1 MAGNRIIPSQ
11 RPFMGAMPYAD
22 GAGAGVTFRVWAPFA
37 QQVNVAGEFN
47 NWSKTAYALAS
58 EGNGY
63 WSVDVP
69 GAGVNQQ
76 YKFVLSNPIGNQFW
90 RMDPYARS
98 ITDDGGNING
108 LIASSVEGYGTPGYS
123 TPSWNELIIY
133 ELHIGTFTKD
143 DAFNGKGTFA
153 SASTRLDYLK
163 DLGVNAIE
171 ILPLGEFIGD
181 ISSGYNPAYIFAIE
195 DEFGG
200 PDGFRQFVNAAH
212 QRGIAVIV
220 RELPSTFFLCYT
232 VPGSNDQLA
241 LYQL

>member
-143 DAFNGKGTFA
+143 DAFTALPMACAGIPWVR
-153 SASTRLDYLK
+153 SAMSKTRTTTPPMTSQTGGVSCSTSMF
-163 DLGVNAIE
+163 E
-171 ILPLGEFIGD
+171 
-181 ISSGYNPAYIFAIE
+181 S
-195 DEFGG
+195 
-200 PDGFRQFVNAAH
+200 QW
-212 QRGIAVIV
+212 
-220 RELPSTFFLCYT
+220 REQQAQQT
-232 VPGSNDQLA
+232 NIH
-241 LYQL
+241 